1 LGQRGAL
8 QAQAE
13 PAELPSA
20 AAFDLPSAAARF
32 SPAAAGWARGLAS
45 SVVSVKPAQVLRP
58 AALDAAA
65 VQPREVPDAVAGP
78 RREEP
83 AVPRALPRAAL
94 ALPGVAAVAQPSVAL
109 LSAVLLSAV
118 LPWAAPPS
126 AVPFF
131 LPGPARQPAARS
143 ARGIEELQIASRQ
156 ARSWQAARDEVLS

>member
-83 AVPRALPRAAL
+83 AVPRALPWAAL
-94 ALPGVAAVAQPSVAL
+94 ALPGVAAVAQPSVA
-109 LSAVLLSAV
+109 LLSAV